1 MTEVDDIG
9 GKPPLGALF
18 STAASDNAEVVPPTA
33 PRGPESMWSTEAPA
47 APPAADDE
55 PRHGSAFGTGDT
67 PPTDDWTSTGGRG
80 ADRDDT
86 QQFGDQFTGGDGH
99 QSNGHQ
105 SNGHQPNGH
114 QSNGHQGDGRHEQ
127 ARPLWDRAEFVEEG
141 PFSAEPV
148 SRDDDVIDAGDLFD
162 PLHDDVSAWNPPS
175 GSGSVFSSGAAAR
188 ATPPRTDDSP
198 WTMLSDEWDDT
209 EVTSVRPQRSAPSA
223 ANGSRTHDT
232 PPSAHVPPSWAERTA
247 EPVAPAHE
255 PVSDPHGLEAAVA
268 RLAVADQERA
278 AVAIAVCGA
287 LLEPDELVAGVVTGQ
302 MLGRPAAVAV
312 TDRRVIIANDRRW
325 QPLVDVYRIDS
336 KLVVR
341 GRHDRQVAALS
352 FADMTRLSMIDGI
365 TEVEL
370 AIELA
375 ERIRDSEPL
384 D

>member
-18 STAASDNAEVVPPTA
+18 STAASDNAEVVPPAA

-47 APPAADDE
+47 APPEADDA
-55 PRHGSAFGTGDT
+55 PFNGSAFGTGEV
-67 PPTDDWTSTGGRG
+67 PP
-80 ADRDDT
+80 ADGWADAEARHDHSH
-86 QQFGDQFTGGDGH
+86 QGHGH
-99 QSNGHQ
+99 QDDLDQDDLHRGGGHQ
-105 SNGHQPNGH
+105 
-114 QSNGHQGDGRHEQ
+114 DQ
-127 ARPLWDRAEFVEEG
+127 APPLWDRSEIVEEG

-162 PLHDDVSAWNPPS
+162 PLHDDVSAWNPPT

-209 EVTSVRPQRSAPSA
+209 EVASVRPERGAPSA
-223 ANGSRTHDT
+223 ANRSRAHDA

-247 EPVAPAHE
+247 DPVAPAHE
-255 PVSDPHGLEAAVA
+255 PISDPHGLEAAVA
-268 RLAVADQERA
+268 RLTVADQERA

-325 QPLVDVYRIDS
+325 QPLVDVYQIDS

>member
-1 MTEVDDIG
+1 MTDVDDIG

-33 PRGPESMWSTEAPA
+33 PRGPESMWSTEAA
-47 APPAADDE
+47 ATPPANDE
-55 PRHGSAFGTGDT
+55 QPRNGSAFGTGDA
-67 PPTDDWTSTGGRG
+67 PGDDGWVSTEGHH
-80 ADRDDT
+80 DRPYPD
-86 QQFGDQFTGGDGH
+86 DGH
-99 QSNGHQ
+99 QGNGQHGNARHSTGHQ
-105 SNGHQPNGH
+105 E
-114 QSNGHQGDGRHEQ
+114 RV
-127 ARPLWDRAEFVEEG
+127 RPLWDRTDVIDEG

-148 SRDDDVIDAGDLFD
+148 DRDDDVIDAGDLFD
-162 PLHDDVSAWNPPS
+162 PLHDDVSAWS
-175 GSGSVFSSGAAAR
+175 SSAGSGSVFSSGAAAR

-209 EVTSVRPQRSAPSA
+209 EVTSVRPERGAPFT
-223 ANGSRTHDT
+223 ANGSPAHDA
-232 PPSAHVPPSWAERTA
+232 PPSAHVPPGWAERTPD
-247 EPVAPAHE
+247 PVAPAHE
-255 PVSDPHGLEAAVA
+255 PISDPHGLEAAVA

>member
-1 MTEVDDIG
+1 MDDIG

-33 PRGPESMWSTEAPA
+33 PRGPESMWSTDAPA
-47 APPAADDE
+47 SAPGSDE
-55 PRHGSAFGTGDT
+55 GDAPTVSRNGSRF
-67 PPTDDWTSTGGRG
+67 STGTEEPVGG
-80 ADRDDT
+80 WEFTDRPEDRVHT
-86 QQFGDQFTGGDGH
+86 
-99 QSNGHQ
+99 
-105 SNGHQPNGH
+105 
-114 QSNGHQGDGRHEQ
+114 
-127 ARPLWDRAEFVEEG
+127 LWDRAEIVEEG

-148 SRDDDVIDAGDLFD
+148 GHDDDVIDAGDVFD
-162 PLHDDVSAWNPPS
+162 PIHDDASAWNPP
-175 GSGSVFSSGAAAR
+175 GGTGSVFSSGPPPSSP
-188 ATPPRTDDSP
+188 PPRSTRGDDSP
-198 WTMLSDEWDDT
+198 WTVLADEWDDDT
-209 EVTSVRPQRSAPSA
+209 TADPDERAHRS
-223 ANGSRTHDT
+223 NGSRRRD
-232 PPSAHVPPSWAERTA
+232 VPPADASTRWADHTPDDHPA
-247 EPVAPAHE
+247 GEPI
-255 PVSDPHGLEAAVA
+255 SDPHGLEAAVG
-268 RLAVADQERA
+268 RLSVHDQERA

-287 LLEPDELVAGVVTGQ
+287 LLEPDELVAVVVTGQ

-375 ERIRDSEPL
+375 ERIRDSEPP

>member
-1 MTEVDDIG
+1 M
-9 GKPPLGALF
+9 
-18 STAASDNAEVVPPTA
+18 
-33 PRGPESMWSTEAPA
+33 
-47 APPAADDE
+47 
-55 PRHGSAFGTGDT
+55 
-67 PPTDDWTSTGGRG
+67 PPTDGW
-80 ADRDDT
+80 ADAQARHDHSHQDH
-86 QQFGDQFTGGDGH
+86 GH
-99 QSNGHQ
+99 QDDLHQGGGHQ
-105 SNGHQPNGH
+105 DQV
-114 QSNGHQGDGRHEQ
+114 
-127 ARPLWDRAEFVEEG
+127 RPPWDRADVVDDG

-148 SRDDDVIDAGDLFD
+148 NRDDDVIDAGDLFD
-162 PLHDDVSAWNPPS
+162 PLHDDTSAWNPPG

-188 ATPPRTDDSP
+188 ANPPRTDDSP
-198 WTMLSDEWDDT
+198 WTMLSDEWDDSD
-209 EVTSVRPQRSAPSA
+209 VTSVRPERNAPTA
-223 ANGSRTHDT
+223 TNGSRAHDT
-232 PPSAHVPPSWAERTA
+232 TPSSHVPPSWTERTSD
-247 EPVAPAHE
+247 PVAPTHE
-255 PVSDPHGLEAAVA
+255 PISDPHGLEAAVA
-268 RLAVADQERA
+268 RIAVADQERA

-336 KLVVR
+336 KLIVR

>member
-18 STAASDNAEVVPPTA
+18 STDASDNAEVVPPSA

-47 APPAADDE
+47 APPEADDE
-55 PRHGSAFGTGDT
+55 PPRAPAFGTGD
-67 PPTDDWTSTGGRG
+67 PAPSTGWPDPDTLHD
-80 ADRDDT
+80 ALQDDT
-86 QQFGDQFTGGDGH
+86 LHSDPIHDDPTQDHATQDRATQDSVH
-99 QSNGHQ
+99 S
-105 SNGHQPNGH
+105 
-114 QSNGHQGDGRHEQ
+114 
-127 ARPLWDRAEFVEEG
+127 LWDRAVVVEEG

-148 SRDDDVIDAGDLFD
+148 ARDDDVIDAADLFD
-162 PLHDDVSAWNPPS
+162 PLHDDASAWNPAPA
-175 GSGSVFSSGAAAR
+175 SGSVFSSGTAR
-188 ATPPRTDDSP
+188 RPTPPRVDDSP
-198 WTMLSDEWDDT
+198 WTVLDEEWDEPAPAARPGRAAPTDAHPRDRAATPPPAPPTSPAWT
-209 EVTSVRPQRSAPSA
+209 EHPPASGPAPS
-223 ANGSRTHDT
+223 
-232 PPSAHVPPSWAERTA
+232 
-247 EPVAPAHE
+247 EPI
-255 PVSDPHGLEAAVA
+255 SDPHGLEAAVA
-268 RLAVADQERA
+268 RLTVTDQERA

-302 MLGRPAAVAV
+302 MLGRPAAVTV

-352 FADMTRLSMIDGI
+352 FADTTRLSMIDGI

-370 AIELA
+370 AIALA
-375 ERIRDSEPL
+375 DRIRDSEPL